1 MNKEEIIRQ
10 LKERHEIFVEEI
22 DALTE
27 DDFLFAPPEKWSAG
41 QQVDHIYRSVA
52 TLFLAMRIPKPA
64 IKLVIGKANR
74 PSRSYDELVER
85 YAQKLSGGGK
95 AKGPFIPSA
104 ISYAEKKKLLE
115 KVRSVVEKL
124 SNRINQFSEKD
135 LDEMILPHPLLGKLT
150 MREMLFFT
158 IYHVQHHQRLMIK
171 YLELKN

>member
-10 LKERHEIFVEEI
+10 LKERHEIFVETI

-64 IKLVIGKANR
+64 IKLVIGKA
-74 PSRSYDELVER
+74 
-85 YAQKLSGGGK
+85 
-95 AKGPFIPSA
+95 KGPFIPSA
-104 ISYAEKKKLLE
+104 ISYAEKKKLIE
-115 KVRSVVEKL
+115 KVRSVIEKL

-158 IYHVQHHQRLMIK
+158 IYHVQHHQRLMTK

>member
-1 MNKEEIIRQ
+1 MNKEDIIRQ
-10 LKERHEIFVEEI
+10 LKERHEIFVDTI

-27 DDFLFAPPEKWSAG
+27 VDFLFAPPEKWNAG
-41 QQVDHIYRSVA
+41 QQLDHVYRSVA
-52 TLFLAMRIPKPA
+52 TLFLATRIPKPA
-64 IKLVIGKANR
+64 MKVIVGKATR

-85 YAQKLSGGGK
+85 YSQKLSGGGK
-95 AKGPFIPSA
+95 AKGRFIPST
-104 ISYAEKKKLLE
+104 ISYTEKKKLIE

-150 MREMLFFT
+150 MREMMFFT

-171 YLELKN
+171 YLELKK